1 MQDGNTE
8 TLTRKPFDQSQVTG
22 KWNSQELNL
31 GLLTPSSKLLKLFC
45 SKTPLNPHVSKLDSK
60 ILCPDQNN
68 GRNSQYLLHLV
79 LPATIP
85 QALFSAHSMC

>member
-45 SKTPLNPHVSKLDSK
+45 SKTPLNPHLS
-60 ILCPDQNN
+60 PN
-68 GRNSQYLLHLV
+68 
-79 LPATIP
+79 
-85 QALFSAHSMC
+85 